1 MSTAAVSK
9 GEPLPSGELLPPT
22 PGFSQARRRVFQAAI
37 VLFGERGYH
46 AVSVRDIAAE
56 LGLKPMALY
65 THAKSKQ
72 DLLFEIVK
80 IGFETHRAALGE
92 ALLEAGSDPLDQIR
106 ALCAAHVRVHLQY
119 AALARV
125 TNREV
130 GQLDE
135 RFATQLEQL
144 RAESVRAFQD
154 VVARGQRLGVFLDD
168 NPVLLIHAIGG
179 FGVRAPEWWSPET
192 GISADEVVAG
202 FTAFAERIL
211 TGGQQR

>member
-1 MSTAAVSK
+1 MSISAIGK
-9 GEPLPSGELLPPT
+9 RGPLPFDELLPPT
-22 PGFSQARRRVFQAAI
+22 PGFSQARRRVFSAAI
-37 VLFGERGYH
+37 VLFGEHGYH

-80 IGFETHRAALGE
+80 IGFETHRVVLGE
-92 ALLEAGSDPLDQIR
+92 ALLEAGSDPIDQIR

-135 RFATQLEQL
+135 RFAPQLEQL
-144 RAESVRAFQD
+144 RTEAVRAFHD
-154 VVARGQRLGVFLDD
+154 VVARGQRLGVFVDD
-168 NPVLLIHAIGG
+168 NPMLLIQAIGG
-179 FGVRAPEWWSPET
+179 LGVRAPEWWTPES
-192 GISADEVVAG
+192 GISADEVVTG

-211 TGGQQR
+211 VRSASR